1 MELGPGQNKVFRLF
15 LAIHQQ
21 KDSEGFI
28 AIFTI
33 CECHQGSLRDWA
45 YILET
50 FAFIL
55 LNQKEKQKKQNEDP
69 GEVNVILPTWFFS
82 CL

>member
-1 MELGPGQNKVFRLF
+1 MELGPGQNKVFQLF

-21 KDSEGFI
+21 KDSEGFT

-33 CECHQGSLRDWA
+33 CECHQRSLRDWA

-55 LNQKEKQKKQNEDP
+55 LNQKEKQKNKTKTQEK
-69 GEVNVILPTWFFS
+69 
-82 CL
+82 